1 LHFSFTKHFY
11 KKRQQFSRFF
21 LNFATRYF
29 LTTIISTFF
38 NEDIFKMKTIHKTND
53 RHSLSWLANAVTT
66 LVLTAAVSLCLA
78 SCAGEKAHKRFV
90 VGVSQCSEDTWRDK
104 LNEELRIAATYYDVA
119 LQIKSANDD
128 VRLQTEQIDRF
139 VEQGVDLLVVAP
151 GQVSISPAIDKAYEK
166 GIPVIIFD
174 RRTRSNKYTAYIGA
188 DNHDIGASMAEFMA
202 NANTAGTKV
211 VELCG
216 LSSSSPAIERDAGF
230 DSVAAHRP
238 NIDIVKKVYADWTE
252 EGAYHV
258 MDSLLSTP
266 YPAFNCLFAHN
277 DRMAMGARRAVV
289 KHGIDPKT
297 IKLCGID
304 AMPQHGGGMQL
315 VAEGKLFASSIY
327 PTRGDEVMR
336 LAMKIL
342 THKPYDRENRLSS
355 ALVTEANARVLLMQY
370 DETTRQQG
378 HLSELRDRVDKTVSD
393 FKTQRIYLLIML
405 GALLL
410 LGMAYVYVVRANRAK
425 ARLNRQLADSVEQ
438 QRQMTKHIEELTHTQ
453 LQFFTNISHE
463 LRTPLTLI
471 AGPTEQLLEDKTVQ
485 GTHRRMLQMVERNT
499 KILIQLV
506 SEILDFR
513 KVQNNKAVL
522 KLNRFNLAETLRL
535 WADDFDAVTSRKGI
549 TVKVDAP
556 ADAAQATVIADRDKL
571 ARVFFNLMSNA
582 VKYTPKDGTITI
594 TLRHNEGSFFF
605 TMNNDSVKTISK
617 DDLPHIFE
625 RFYQPKG
632 SIGGTG
638 IGLALVKA
646 NVDLHHGSISA
657 TSSQEEGTTFSITLP
672 DTQEGYDPDADND
685 GNKDNSTKAEQ
696 GYVDDSYA
704 PVNVEAAEKAERI
717 TNAEDFDADRPLVLI
732 IDDNNG
738 MRAYLRSILQDHY
751 NVSEAVNGQ
760 QGLERARRE
769 VPKLVVC
776 DVMMPVM
783 DGLEFTR
790 RLKADTATSHIP
802 VILLTARS
810 LSEQREEGY
819 GTGADSYLTKPFTG
833 SLLLARIDNLI
844 HSRTLLRS
852 LFSGNSKEEEK
863 EEEMLG
869 AQDQTFV
876 TRLREVIR
884 DNMGDSDFSVERIGE
899 EIGLSRVQL
908 YRKVKALTGQTP
920 VELLRKARLERSR
933 RLIEK
938 TEKSVSE
945 IAYEVGFTSPS
956 YFNKCF
962 KDEFG
967 ISPGAMREKAQG

>member
-1 LHFSFTKHFY
+1 
-11 KKRQQFSRFF
+11 
-21 LNFATRYF
+21 
-29 LTTIISTFF
+29 
-38 NEDIFKMKTIHKTND
+38 MKTIHKTND

-104 LNEELRIAATYYDVA
+104 LNEELRIAATYYDVD

-128 VRLQTEQIDRF
+128 VRLQTEQINRF

-151 GQVSISPAIDKAYEK
+151 GQVSISPAIDKAYVK

-188 DNHDIGASMAEFMA
+188 DNHEIGASMAEFMA

-266 YPAFNCLFAHN
+266 YPAFNSIFAHN

-304 AMPQHGGGMQL
+304 AMPQQGGGMQL

-355 ALVTEANARVLLMQY
+355 ALVTEANARVLLMQN

-967 ISPGAMREKAQG
+967 ISPGAMRENMQG

>member
-1 LHFSFTKHFY
+1 
-11 KKRQQFSRFF
+11 
-21 LNFATRYF
+21 
-29 LTTIISTFF
+29 
-38 NEDIFKMKTIHKTND
+38 MKTIHKTNN
-53 RHSLSWLANAVTT
+53 RHYLSWLASAVTV
-66 LVLTAAVSLCLA
+66 LVLTAAVGLCLA
-78 SCAGEKAHKRFV
+78 SCGGKEANKRFV

-104 LNEELRIAATYYDVA
+104 LNEELRIAATYYDVD

-151 GQVSISPAIDKAYEK
+151 GQVTISPAIDKAYEK

-202 NANTAGTKV
+202 NANTEGTEV

-230 DSVAAHRP
+230 DSVAACRP
-238 NIDIVKKVYADWTE
+238 DISIVKKVYADWTE
-252 EGAYHV
+252 QGAYRV

-297 IKLCGID
+297 IKFCGID
-304 AMPQHGGGMQL
+304 AMPQQGGGMHL
-315 VAEGKLFASSIY
+315 VSEGKLFASSIY

-355 ALVTEANARVLLMQY
+355 ALVTEANARVLLMQN

-378 HLSELRDRVDKTVSD
+378 HLSELRNRVDKTVSD

-405 GALLL
+405 SALLL
-410 LGMAYVYVVRANRAK
+410 LGIAYVYVVSANRAK

-485 GTHRRMLQMVERNT
+485 GTHRRLLQMVERNT

-535 WADDFDAVTSRKGI
+535 WADDFGAVTSRKGI

-556 ADAAQATVIADRDKL
+556 ADAADTTVIADRDKL

-582 VKYTPKDGTITI
+582 VKYTPQNGTITI
-594 TLRHNEGSFFF
+594 TLRHNDGSFFF

-625 RFYQPKG
+625 RFYQSKG

-672 DTQEGYDPDADND
+672 DTQKGYDPDADND
-685 GNKDNSTKAEQ
+685 DNKDNSTKAEQ

-751 NVSEAVNGQ
+751 NVSEAVDGQ

-920 VELLRKARLERSR
+920 VELLRKARLERGR

>member
-1 LHFSFTKHFY
+1 
-11 KKRQQFSRFF
+11 
-21 LNFATRYF
+21 
-29 LTTIISTFF
+29 
-38 NEDIFKMKTIHKTND
+38 MKTIHKTNG
-53 RHSLSWLANAVTT
+53 RHSLSWLANAVTA

-104 LNEELRIAATYYDVA
+104 LNEELRIAATYYDVD

-128 VRLQTEQIDRF
+128 VRLQTEQINRF

-355 ALVTEANARVLLMQY
+355 ALVTEANARVLLMQN

-378 HLSELRDRVDKTVSD
+378 HLSELRNRVDKTVSD

-405 GALLL
+405 GALFLL
-410 LGMAYVYVVRANRAK
+410 ALAYVYVVNANRAK
-425 ARLNRQLADSVEQ
+425 ARMNRQLADSVEQ
-438 QRQMTKHIEELTHTQ
+438 QRQMTKHIEDLTHTQ

-471 AGPTEQLLEDKTVQ
+471 AGPTEQLLEDKTLQ

-535 WADDFDAVTSRKGI
+535 WADDFGAVTSRKGI
-549 TVKVDAP
+549 KVQVDAP
-556 ADAAQATVIADRDKL
+556 ADAAKATVIADRDKL

-617 DDLPHIFE
+617 DDLTHIFE

-672 DTQEGYDPDADND
+672 DKQEGYDPDADND

-869 AQDQTFV
+869 AQDQSFV

-956 YFNKCF
+956 YFNMCF

>member
-1 LHFSFTKHFY
+1 
-11 KKRQQFSRFF
+11 
-21 LNFATRYF
+21 
-29 LTTIISTFF
+29 
-38 NEDIFKMKTIHKTND
+38 MKTIHKTNK

-104 LNEELRIAATYYDVA
+104 LNEELRIAATYYDVD

-128 VRLQTEQIDRF
+128 VRLQTEQINRF

-166 GIPVIIFD
+166 GIPVIVFD
-174 RRTRSNKYTAYIGA
+174 RQTHSDKYTAYIGA
-188 DNHDIGASMAEFMA
+188 NNHEIGASMAEFMA

-238 NIDIVKKVYADWTE
+238 NIDIVNKVYADWTE
-252 EGAYHV
+252 EGAYRV

-304 AMPQHGGGMQL
+304 AMPQQGGGMQL

-355 ALVTEANARVLLMQY
+355 ALVTEANARVLLMQN

-378 HLSELRDRVDKTVSD
+378 HLSELRNRVDKTESD

-405 GALLL
+405 GALFLL
-410 LGMAYVYVVRANRAK
+410 ALAYVYVVNANRAK
-425 ARLNRQLADSVEQ
+425 ARMNRQLADSVEQ

-522 KLNRFNLAETLRL
+522 KLNRFNLGETLRL

-594 TLRHNEGSFFF
+594 TLRHNEGTFFF

-617 DDLPHIFE
+617 DDLTHIFE

-646 NVDLHHGSISA
+646 NVDLHHGSISV

-717 TNAEDFDADRPLVLI
+717 TNAEDFDAARPLVLI

-833 SLLLARIDNLI
+833 SLLLSRIDNLI

-869 AQDQTFV
+869 TQDQSFV

>member
-1 LHFSFTKHFY
+1 
-11 KKRQQFSRFF
+11 
-21 LNFATRYF
+21 
-29 LTTIISTFF
+29 
-38 NEDIFKMKTIHKTND
+38 MKTIHKTNK
-53 RHSLSWLANAVTT
+53 RHSLSWLANAVTA

-78 SCAGEKAHKRFV
+78 SCGGGEAHKRFV

-104 LNEELRIAATYYDVA
+104 LNEELRIAATYYDVD

-128 VRLQTEQIDRF
+128 VRLQTEQINRF

-166 GIPVIIFD
+166 GIPVIVFD
-174 RRTRSNKYTAYIGA
+174 RRTHSDKYTAYIGA
-188 DNHDIGASMAEFMA
+188 NNHEIGASMAEFMA

-216 LSSSSPAIERDAGF
+216 LSSSSPAIERGEGF
-230 DSVAAHRP
+230 DSVAALRP

-252 EGAYHV
+252 EGAYRV

-266 YPAFNCLFAHN
+266 YPAFNSIFAHN

-304 AMPQHGGGMQL
+304 AMPQQGGGMQL

-378 HLSELRDRVDKTVSD
+378 HLSELRDRVDKTVND

>member
-1 LHFSFTKHFY
+1 
-11 KKRQQFSRFF
+11 
-21 LNFATRYF
+21 
-29 LTTIISTFF
+29 
-38 NEDIFKMKTIHKTND
+38 MKTIHKTNKC
-53 RHSLSWLANAVTT
+53 HSLSWLASTVTV

-78 SCAGEKAHKRFV
+78 SCRGKEAHKRFV

-104 LNEELRIAATYYDVA
+104 LNEELRIAATYYDVD

-151 GQVSISPAIDKAYEK
+151 GQVTISPAIDKAYEK

-342 THKPYDRENRLSS
+342 THKPYNRENRLSS
-355 ALVTEANARVLLMQY
+355 ALVTEANARVLLMQN

-378 HLSELRDRVDKTVSD
+378 HLSELRNRVDKTVSD

-405 GALLL
+405 SALLL
-410 LGMAYVYVVRANRAK
+410 LALAYVYVVNANRAK
-425 ARLNRQLADSVEQ
+425 ARMNRQLADSVEQ

-522 KLNRFNLAETLRL
+522 KLNRFNLGETLRL
-535 WADDFDAVTSRKGI
+535 WADDFGAVTSRKGI
-549 TVKVDAP
+549 KVQVDAP
-556 ADAAQATVIADRDKL
+556 ADAAQATIIADRDKL

-594 TLRHNEGSFFF
+594 TLRHNEGEFFF

-625 RFYQPKG
+625 RFYQSKG

-657 TSSQEEGTTFSITLP
+657 TSTQEEGTTFSITLP

-685 GNKDNSTKAEQ
+685 NNKDNSTKAEQ

-704 PVNVEAAEKAERI
+704 PANVEAAEKAERI

>member
-1 LHFSFTKHFY
+1 
-11 KKRQQFSRFF
+11 
-21 LNFATRYF
+21 
-29 LTTIISTFF
+29 
-38 NEDIFKMKTIHKTND
+38 MKTIHKTNN
-53 RHSLSWLANAVTT
+53 RHYLSWLASAVTA

-104 LNEELRIAATYYDVA
+104 LNEELRIAATYYDVD

-151 GQVSISPAIDKAYEK
+151 GQVTISPAIDKAYEK

-202 NANTAGTKV
+202 NANTEGTEV

-230 DSVAAHRP
+230 DSVAACRP
-238 NIDIVKKVYADWTE
+238 NISIVKKVYADWTE
-252 EGAYHV
+252 QGAYHV

-297 IKLCGID
+297 IKFCGID
-304 AMPQHGGGMQL
+304 AMPQQGGGMHL
-315 VAEGKLFASSIY
+315 VSEGKLFASSIY

-355 ALVTEANARVLLMQY
+355 ALVTEANARVLLMQN

-378 HLSELRDRVDKTVSD
+378 HLSELRNRVDKTVSD

-405 GALLL
+405 SALLL
-410 LGMAYVYVVRANRAK
+410 LGIAYVYVVSANRAK

-535 WADDFDAVTSRKGI
+535 WADDFGAVTSRKGI

-582 VKYTPKDGTITI
+582 VKYTPQDGTITI

-605 TMNNDSVKTISK
+605 TMNNNAVKTISK

-625 RFYQPKG
+625 RFYQSKG

-685 GNKDNSTKAEQ
+685 DSKDNSTKAEQ

-751 NVSEAVNGQ
+751 NVSEAVDGQ

-876 TRLREVIR
+876 TKLREVIR

-920 VELLRKARLERSR
+920 VELLRKARLERGR

-967 ISPGAMREKAQG
+967 ISPGVMREKTQG

>member
-1 LHFSFTKHFY
+1 
-11 KKRQQFSRFF
+11 
-21 LNFATRYF
+21 
-29 LTTIISTFF
+29 
-38 NEDIFKMKTIHKTND
+38 MKTIHKTNN
-53 RHSLSWLANAVTT
+53 RHYLSWLASAVTA

-78 SCAGEKAHKRFV
+78 SCGGKEANKRFV

-104 LNEELRIAATYYDVA
+104 LNEELRIAATYYDVD

-151 GQVSISPAIDKAYEK
+151 GQVTISPAIDKAYEK

-202 NANTAGTKV
+202 NANTEGTEV

-230 DSVAAHRP
+230 DSVAACRP
-238 NIDIVKKVYADWTE
+238 NISIVKKVYADWTE
-252 EGAYHV
+252 QGAYRV

-297 IKLCGID
+297 IKFCGID
-304 AMPQHGGGMQL
+304 AMPQQGGGMHL
-315 VAEGKLFASSIY
+315 VSEGKLFASSIY

-355 ALVTEANARVLLMQY
+355 ALVTEANARVLLMQN

-378 HLSELRDRVDKTVSD
+378 HLSELRNRVDKTVSD

-405 GALLL
+405 SALLL
-410 LGMAYVYVVRANRAK
+410 LGIAYVYVVSANRAK

-605 TMNNDSVKTISK
+605 TMNNNSVKTISK

-738 MRAYLRSILQDHY
+738 MRTYLRSILQDHY
-751 NVSEAVNGQ
+751 NVSEAVDGQ

>member
-1 LHFSFTKHFY
+1 
-11 KKRQQFSRFF
+11 
-21 LNFATRYF
+21 
-29 LTTIISTFF
+29 
-38 NEDIFKMKTIHKTND
+38 MKTIHKTNKC
-53 RHSLSWLANAVTT
+53 HSLSWLASTVTV

-78 SCAGEKAHKRFV
+78 SCRGKEAHKRFV

-104 LNEELRIAATYYDVA
+104 LNEELRIAATYYDVD

-174 RRTRSNKYTAYIGA
+174 RQTRSNKYTAYIGA

-342 THKPYDRENRLSS
+342 THKPYNRENRLSS
-355 ALVTEANARVLLMQY
+355 ALVTEANARVLLMQN

-378 HLSELRDRVDKTVSD
+378 HLSELRNRVDKTVSD

-405 GALLL
+405 SALLL
-410 LGMAYVYVVRANRAK
+410 LALAYVYVVNANRAK
-425 ARLNRQLADSVEQ
+425 ARMNRQLADSVEQ

-522 KLNRFNLAETLRL
+522 KLNRFNLGETLRL
-535 WADDFDAVTSRKGI
+535 WADDFGAVTSRKGI
-549 TVKVDAP
+549 KVQVDTP
-556 ADAAQATVIADRDKL
+556 ADAAQATIIADRDKL

-594 TLRHNEGSFFF
+594 TLRHNEGQFFF
-605 TMNNDSVKTISK
+605 MMNNDSVKTINN

-625 RFYQPKG
+625 RFYQSKG

-657 TSSQEEGTTFSITLP
+657 TSTQEEGTTFSITLP

-685 GNKDNSTKAEQ
+685 NNKDNSTKAEQ

-704 PVNVEAAEKAERI
+704 PANVEAAEKAERI

-852 LFSGNSKEEEK
+852 LFSGNSKEEE
-863 EEEMLG
+863 EEEERLG

-920 VELLRKARLERSR
+920 VELLRRARLERGR

>member
-1 LHFSFTKHFY
+1 
-11 KKRQQFSRFF
+11 
-21 LNFATRYF
+21 
-29 LTTIISTFF
+29 
-38 NEDIFKMKTIHKTND
+38 MKTIHKTND
-53 RHSLSWLANAVTT
+53 RHSLSWLANAVTA

-104 LNEELRIAATYYDVA
+104 LNEELRIAATYYDVD

-128 VRLQTEQIDRF
+128 VRLQTEQINRF

-166 GIPVIIFD
+166 GIPVIVFD
-174 RRTRSNKYTAYIGA
+174 RQTHSDKYTAYIGA
-188 DNHDIGASMAEFMA
+188 NNHEIGASMAEFMA

-252 EGAYHV
+252 EGAYRV

-304 AMPQHGGGMQL
+304 AMPQQGGGMQL

-355 ALVTEANARVLLMQY
+355 ALVTEANARVLLMQN

-378 HLSELRDRVDKTVSD
+378 HLSELRNRVDKTVSD

-410 LGMAYVYVVRANRAK
+410 LGMAYVYVVNANRAK

-522 KLNRFNLAETLRL
+522 KLNRFNLGETLRL

-594 TLRHNEGSFFF
+594 TLRHNEGTFFF

-646 NVDLHHGSISA
+646 NVDLHHGSISV

>member
-1 LHFSFTKHFY
+1 
-11 KKRQQFSRFF
+11 
-21 LNFATRYF
+21 
-29 LTTIISTFF
+29 
-38 NEDIFKMKTIHKTND
+38 MKTIHKTNK
-53 RHSLSWLANAVTT
+53 RHSLSWLASAVKA

-78 SCAGEKAHKRFV
+78 SCGGGEAHKRFV

-104 LNEELRIAATYYDVA
+104 LNEELRIAATYYDVD

-128 VRLQTEQIDRF
+128 VRLQTEQINRF

-166 GIPVIIFD
+166 GIPVIVFD
-174 RRTRSNKYTAYIGA
+174 RRTHSDKYTAYIGA
-188 DNHDIGASMAEFMA
+188 NNHEIGASMAEFMA

-216 LSSSSPAIERDAGF
+216 LSSSSPAIERGEGF
-230 DSVAAHRP
+230 DSVAALRP

-252 EGAYHV
+252 EGAFRV

-266 YPAFNCLFAHN
+266 YPAFNSIFAHN

-304 AMPQHGGGMQL
+304 AMPQQGGGMQL

-717 TNAEDFDADRPLVLI
+717 TNAEDFDTDRPLVLI

>member
-1 LHFSFTKHFY
+1 
-11 KKRQQFSRFF
+11 
-21 LNFATRYF
+21 
-29 LTTIISTFF
+29 
-38 NEDIFKMKTIHKTND
+38 MKTIHKTNK
-53 RHSLSWLANAVTT
+53 RHSLSWLANAVTA

-78 SCAGEKAHKRFV
+78 SCGGGEAHKRFV

-104 LNEELRIAATYYDVA
+104 LNEELRIAATYYDVD

-128 VRLQTEQIDRF
+128 VRLQTEQINRF

-166 GIPVIIFD
+166 GIPVIVFD
-174 RRTRSNKYTAYIGA
+174 RRTHSDKYTAYIGA
-188 DNHDIGASMAEFMA
+188 NNHEIGASMAEFMA

-216 LSSSSPAIERDAGF
+216 LSSSSPAIERGEGF
-230 DSVAAHRP
+230 DSVAALRP

-266 YPAFNCLFAHN
+266 YPAFNSIFAHN

-304 AMPQHGGGMQL
+304 AMPQQGGGMQL

-594 TLRHNEGSFFF
+594 TLRHNGGSFFF

-869 AQDQTFV
+869 AQDQSFV

>member
-1 LHFSFTKHFY
+1 
-11 KKRQQFSRFF
+11 
-21 LNFATRYF
+21 
-29 LTTIISTFF
+29 
-38 NEDIFKMKTIHKTND
+38 MKTIHKTNK

-104 LNEELRIAATYYDVA
+104 LNEELRIAATYYDVD

-289 KHGIDPKT
+289 KHGIDPSA
-297 IKLCGID
+297 IKFCGID
-304 AMPQHGGGMQL
+304 AMPQKDGGMQL

-355 ALVTEANARVLLMQY
+355 ALVTEANARVLLMQN

-378 HLSELRDRVDKTVSD
+378 HLSELRNRVDKTVSD

-405 GALLL
+405 GALFLL
-410 LGMAYVYVVRANRAK
+410 ALAYVYVVNANRAK
-425 ARLNRQLADSVEQ
+425 ARMNRQLADSVEQ

-522 KLNRFNLAETLRL
+522 KLNRFNLGETLRL
-535 WADDFDAVTSRKGI
+535 WADDFGAVTSRKGI
-549 TVKVDAP
+549 KVQVDAP

-594 TLRHNEGSFFF
+594 TLRHNEGKFFF

>member
-1 LHFSFTKHFY
+1 
-11 KKRQQFSRFF
+11 
-21 LNFATRYF
+21 
-29 LTTIISTFF
+29 
-38 NEDIFKMKTIHKTND
+38 MKTIHKTNKC
-53 RHSLSWLANAVTT
+53 HSLSWLASTVTV

-78 SCAGEKAHKRFV
+78 SCRGKEAHKRFV

-104 LNEELRIAATYYDVA
+104 LNEELRIAATYYDVD

-151 GQVSISPAIDKAYEK
+151 GQVSISPAIDKAFEK

-174 RRTRSNKYTAYIGA
+174 RQTRSNKYTAYIGA

-304 AMPQHGGGMQL
+304 AMSQHGGGMQL

-342 THKPYDRENRLSS
+342 THKPYNRENRLSS
-355 ALVTEANARVLLMQY
+355 ALVTEANARVLLMQN

-378 HLSELRDRVDKTVSD
+378 HLSELRNRVDKTVSD
-393 FKTQRIYLLIML
+393 FKTQRIYLLIIL
-405 GALLL
+405 SALLL
-410 LGMAYVYVVRANRAK
+410 LALAYVYVVNANRAK
-425 ARLNRQLADSVEQ
+425 ARMNRQLADSVEQ

-522 KLNRFNLAETLRL
+522 KLNRFNLGETLRL
-535 WADDFDAVTSRKGI
+535 WADDFGAVTSRKGI
-549 TVKVDAP
+549 KVQVDAP
-556 ADAAQATVIADRDKL
+556 ADAAQATIIADRDKL

-657 TSSQEEGTTFSITLP
+657 TSTQEEGTTFSITLP

-685 GNKDNSTKAEQ
+685 NNKDNSTKAEQ

-704 PVNVEAAEKAERI
+704 PANVEAAEKAERI

>member
-1 LHFSFTKHFY
+1 
-11 KKRQQFSRFF
+11 
-21 LNFATRYF
+21 
-29 LTTIISTFF
+29 
-38 NEDIFKMKTIHKTND
+38 MKTIHKTNK
-53 RHSLSWLANAVTT
+53 RHSLSWLVSAVTA

-78 SCAGEKAHKRFV
+78 SCGGGEAHKRFV

-104 LNEELRIAATYYDVA
+104 LNEELRIAATYYDVD

-128 VRLQTEQIDRF
+128 VRLQTEQINRF

-166 GIPVIIFD
+166 GIPVIVFD
-174 RRTRSNKYTAYIGA
+174 RRTHSDKYTAYIGA
-188 DNHDIGASMAEFMA
+188 NNHEIGASMAEFMA

-216 LSSSSPAIERDAGF
+216 LSSSSPAIERGEGF
-230 DSVAAHRP
+230 DSVAALRP

-252 EGAYHV
+252 EGAYRV

-266 YPAFNCLFAHN
+266 YPAFNSIFAHN

-304 AMPQHGGGMQL
+304 AMPQQGGGMQL

-378 HLSELRDRVDKTVSD
+378 HLSELRDRVDKTVND

-594 TLRHNEGSFFF
+594 TLKHNGGSFFF

-672 DTQEGYDPDADND
+672 DTQEGYDPDTDND

>member
-1 LHFSFTKHFY
+1 
-11 KKRQQFSRFF
+11 
-21 LNFATRYF
+21 
-29 LTTIISTFF
+29 
-38 NEDIFKMKTIHKTND
+38 MKTIHKTND

-104 LNEELRIAATYYDVA
+104 LNEELRIAATYYDVD

-128 VRLQTEQIDRF
+128 VRLQTEQINRF

-166 GIPVIIFD
+166 GIPVIVFD
-174 RRTRSNKYTAYIGA
+174 RRTHSDKYTAYIGA
-188 DNHDIGASMAEFMA
+188 NNHEIGASMAEFMA

-216 LSSSSPAIERDAGF
+216 LSSSSPAIERGEGF
-230 DSVAAHRP
+230 DSVAALRP

-252 EGAYHV
+252 EGAYRV

-266 YPAFNCLFAHN
+266 YPAFNSIFAHN

-304 AMPQHGGGMQL
+304 AMPQQGGGMQL

-594 TLRHNEGSFFF
+594 TLKHNDGSFFF

-625 RFYQPKG
+625 RFYQSKG

-751 NVSEAVNGQ
+751 NVTEAVDGQ

-869 AQDQTFV
+869 VQDQTFV

-920 VELLRKARLERSR
+920 VELLRKARLERGR

>member
-1 LHFSFTKHFY
+1 
-11 KKRQQFSRFF
+11 
-21 LNFATRYF
+21 
-29 LTTIISTFF
+29 
-38 NEDIFKMKTIHKTND
+38 MKTIHKTNK
-53 RHSLSWLANAVTT
+53 RHSLSWLASAVTA

-78 SCAGEKAHKRFV
+78 SCRGKEAHKRFV

-104 LNEELRIAATYYDVA
+104 LNEELRIAATYYDVD

-342 THKPYDRENRLSS
+342 THKPYNRENRLSS
-355 ALVTEANARVLLMQY
+355 ALVTEANARVLLMQN

-378 HLSELRDRVDKTVSD
+378 HLSELRNRVDKTVND

-405 GALLL
+405 SALLL
-410 LGMAYVYVVRANRAK
+410 LALAYVYVVNANRAK
-425 ARLNRQLADSVEQ
+425 ARMNRQLADSVEQ

-522 KLNRFNLAETLRL
+522 KLNRFNLGETLRL
-535 WADDFDAVTSRKGI
+535 WADDFGAVTSRKGI
-549 TVKVDAP
+549 KVQVDAP
-556 ADAAQATVIADRDKL
+556 ADAAQATIIADRDKL

-594 TLRHNEGSFFF
+594 TLKHNEGEFFF

-625 RFYQPKG
+625 RFYQSKG

-657 TSSQEEGTTFSITLP
+657 TSTQEEGTTFSITLP
-672 DTQEGYDPDADND
+672 DTQEGYDPDADKDN
-685 GNKDNSTKAEQ
+685 NKDNSTKAEQ

-704 PVNVEAAEKAERI
+704 PANVEAAEKAERI

-852 LFSGNSKEEEK
+852 LFSGNSKEEE
-863 EEEMLG
+863 EEEERLG

>member
-1 LHFSFTKHFY
+1 
-11 KKRQQFSRFF
+11 
-21 LNFATRYF
+21 
-29 LTTIISTFF
+29 
-38 NEDIFKMKTIHKTND
+38 MKTIHKTNN
-53 RHSLSWLANAVTT
+53 RHYLSWLASAVTA

-78 SCAGEKAHKRFV
+78 SCGGKEAHKRFV

-104 LNEELRIAATYYDVA
+104 LNEELRIAATYYDVD

-151 GQVSISPAIDKAYEK
+151 GQVTISPAIDKAYEK

-202 NANTAGTKV
+202 NANTEGTEV

-216 LSSSSPAIERDAGF
+216 LSSSSPAIERDEGF
-230 DSVAAHRP
+230 DSVAACRP
-238 NIDIVKKVYADWTE
+238 NISIVKKVYADWTE

-297 IKLCGID
+297 IKFCGID
-304 AMPQHGGGMQL
+304 AMPQQGGGMHL
-315 VAEGKLFASSIY
+315 VSEGKLFASSIY

-355 ALVTEANARVLLMQY
+355 ALVTEVNARVLLMQN

-378 HLSELRDRVDKTVSD
+378 HLSELRNRVDKTVSD

-405 GALLL
+405 SALLL
-410 LGMAYVYVVRANRAK
+410 LGIAYVYVVSANRAK

-485 GTHRRMLQMVERNT
+485 GTHRRLLQMVERNT

-535 WADDFDAVTSRKGI
+535 WADDFGAVTSRKGI

-582 VKYTPKDGTITI
+582 VKYTPQDGTITI
-594 TLRHNEGSFFF
+594 TLRHNVGSFLF

-625 RFYQPKG
+625 RFYQTKG

-685 GNKDNSTKAEQ
+685 DSKDNSTKAEQ

-751 NVSEAVNGQ
+751 NVSEAVDGQ

-876 TRLREVIR
+876 TKLREVIR

-920 VELLRKARLERSR
+920 VELLRKARLERGR

-967 ISPGAMREKAQG
+967 ISPGVMREKTQG